1 MAPRKL
7 KRQTSGKGLAP
18 AWVGL
23 FIFLLGI
30 GLYWNTLGHGFVFDD
45 EALITQNR
53 QVHEL
58 LWGDIFSRSGY
69 RPLRTFTYAVN
80 YALGGEDPFGYHLF
94 NIVLHALNAVLVW
107 GLLHLWTG
115 SSIVGTAGAV
125 LFATH
130 PVQTAAVAYVSGRK
144 DLLATFFVLLGLQ
157 VFTYYRR
164 GAGRKWLLG
173 CWILFALAILS
184 KEVAIVFPLLLILA
198 EWALLDQGDS
208 SSQSLLSAWKARLR
222 RSYGI
227 YAAALT
233 LAALGLYHA
242 IFIVKATRMVEFW
255 GGSLWS
261 NLGTTFKLFVH
272 YLKLVFWPYPLI
284 VDYKGGVFSLSTGL
298 LEPATLMS
306 FLILVCFAATAL
318 WIRRRQPLVSLA
330 MFWFLATLLPV
341 LQLIPFHEIAADHFL
356 YLPMVGVALAGGLL
370 ARVGWTRP
378 KMKKVALA
386 VFLIL
391 VALSVMTTVVRNRD
405 WKNSQSLWEATY
417 AAAPNSY
424 RANTNLGRI
433 YFQSSNPSLR
443 QKGVEM
449 TRVALKLSP
458 EDPVARAN
466 LGSMLYIM
474 GRTRLEQEQ
483 LDEAS
488 QLTWQAIE
496 HLERALEKRTQRRI
510 GVEQSGKRLPA
521 TGDDLDS

>member
-144 DLLATFFVLLGLQ
+144 DLLATFFILLGLQ

-233 LAALGLYHA
+233 LAA
-242 IFIVKATRMVEFW
+242 F
-255 GGSLWS
+255 
-261 NLGTTFKLFVH
+261 GTLSCHFYRQGH
-272 YLKLVFWPYPLI
+272 PY
-284 VDYKGGVFSLSTGL
+284 G
-298 LEPATLMS
+298 
-306 FLILVCFAATAL
+306 
-318 WIRRRQPLVSLA
+318 
-330 MFWFLATLLPV
+330 
-341 LQLIPFHEIAADHFL
+341 
-356 YLPMVGVALAGGLL
+356 
-370 ARVGWTRP
+370 
-378 KMKKVALA
+378 
-386 VFLIL
+386 
-391 VALSVMTTVVRNRD
+391 
-405 WKNSQSLWEATY
+405 
-417 AAAPNSY
+417 
-424 RANTNLGRI
+424 
-433 YFQSSNPSLR
+433 
-443 QKGVEM
+443 
-449 TRVALKLSP
+449 
-458 EDPVARAN
+458 
-466 LGSMLYIM
+466 
-474 GRTRLEQEQ
+474 
-483 LDEAS
+483 
-488 QLTWQAIE
+488 
-496 HLERALEKRTQRRI
+496 
-510 GVEQSGKRLPA
+510 
-521 TGDDLDS
+521 